1 MQIGGGKVE
10 QCGGSQKQGGG
21 EAAAFFQAQPCGLG
35 ACGGGKG
42 LHGGSLCFFFVQ
54 FVFCLSP
61 ERLRWLIHIFLYRA
75 ANSGC
80 GFCCPHGLFR
90 PSEKGVCR
98 CSADVLSLPVF
109 GHFVFRRRLK
119 GLSCLSTFAAQ
130 GGKQRLWV
138 LSPARFVQAV

>member
-1 MQIGGGKVE
+1 LIARQDGGVGDGQSERPSEKGGNGKPVGQPAYHGGFREGFEVGQLGITVQVGGGKAE
-10 QCGGSQKQGGG
+10 QCGGGQKQGGG

-42 LHGGSLCFFFVQ
+42 LHGGSLCLFFVQ

-61 ERLRWLIHIFLYRA
+61 ERLR
-75 ANSGC
+75 G
-80 GFCCPHGLFR
+80 
-90 PSEKGVCR
+90 
-98 CSADVLSLPVF
+98 
-109 GHFVFRRRLK
+109 
-119 GLSCLSTFAAQ
+119 LSTFSIQ